1 MNSFNKFNLNEQN
14 IMRLKEMGITTPT
27 DIQSE
32 VIPLI
37 LEGHDVIAQAQTGS
51 GKTYGFLLPLL
62 EKVNIEDPSVQA
74 LIVAPTR
81 ELALQ
86 LTAELE
92 RLSEEVS
99 VLAVY
104 GGKDVQQQVKKLDKT
119 QVVIG
124 TPGRLLDH
132 MRRGT
137 IDLSNVSSLILDEAD
152 QMLHFGFFED
162 VETIVRSTPNVKQ
175 MALFSAT
182 LPSDINKLA
191 YKFMRH
197 PKQVRIQ
204 AKGRTVEEIEQ
215 FVVETTDRKK
225 QEALR
230 KVVKETQ
237 PFLGIVFCRTKRRV
251 SKLYGEL
258 KAMGYQVDELHGDL
272 SQKKREKVME
282 QFREA
287 KVQLLVAT
295 DVASRGLDVEGVTH
309 VYNYDIPQD
318 VESYIHRIGR
328 TGRAGDDGVAI
339 TFTAPKD
346 QQMLATIE
354 KGISQKLKRKQL

>member
-1 MNSFNKFNLNEQN
+1 MS
-14 IMRLKEMGITTPT
+14 ITRLKEMGITTPT
-27 DIQSE
+27 PIQDE
-32 VIPLI
+32 VIPLL
-37 LEGHDVIAQAQTGS
+37 LEGKDVIAQAQTGS
-51 GKTYGFLLPLL
+51 GKTFGFLLPLL
-62 EKVNIEDPSVQA
+62 ERIDVKNPAIQA

-92 RLSEEVS
+92 RLSEEVN

-132 MRRGT
+132 MRRET
-137 IDLSNVSSLILDEAD
+137 IDLSNVSFLVLDEAD

-162 VETIVRSTPNVKQ
+162 VETIVRQTPTHKQ

-191 YKFMRH
+191 YKFMRD

-204 AKGRTVEEIEQ
+204 EKGRTVEEIEQ
-215 FVVETTDRKK
+215 FVIETTDRKK

-230 KVVKETQ
+230 KVIKETQ

-251 SKLYGEL
+251 SKLYEDL

-318 VESYIHRIGR
+318 VDSYIHRIGR

-339 TFTAPKD
+339 TFVAPKD
-346 QQMLATIE
+346 QQMFAAIE
-354 KGISQKLKRKQL
+354 KGIGKRLKIKHV